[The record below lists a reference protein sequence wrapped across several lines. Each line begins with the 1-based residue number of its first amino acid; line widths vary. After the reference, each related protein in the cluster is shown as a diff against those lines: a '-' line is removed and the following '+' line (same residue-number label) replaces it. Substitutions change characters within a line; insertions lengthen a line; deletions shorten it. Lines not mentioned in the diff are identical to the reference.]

1 MAALRNVQL
10 ISLADKRD
18 NIGVKLNFS
27 RVVAIKTVLVNIRK
41 TSCSKNIQDEGDE
54 LLTYGSIFPGNAVSC
69 FKDLSL

>member
-18 NIGVKLNFS
+18 NIGVKLKFS
-27 RVVAIKTVLVNIRK
+27 RVLAIKMVLVNIRK
-41 TSCSKNIQDEGDE
+41 TSSSRSIQDEGDE
-54 LLTYGSIFPGNAVSC
+54 LLTCGSIFPGNAVSS